1 MEQKEIF
8 FIMSNNGISTK
19 QKSVV
24 ETKEL
29 ALELFKLLDGM
40 HPASCVREVV
50 GECDVKY
57 FVVTDGEEKL
67 LEHMFI
73 KKANMVTA
81 L

>member
-1 MEQKEIF
+1 MQQQEIY

-24 ETKEL
+24 ANKEL
-29 ALELFKLLDGM
+29 ATQLFNLLDGM
-40 HPASCVREVV
+40 HPTSCIREVV

-57 FVVTDGEEKL
+57 FVVTNGEEKL

>member
-29 ALELFKLLDGM
+29 ASQLFKLLDGM
-40 HPASCVREVV
+40 HPESCIREVV

-57 FVVTDGEEKL
+57 FIVADGEEKL

>member
-24 ETKEL
+24 ATKEL

-40 HPASCVREVV
+40 HPTSCIREVV
-50 GECDVKY
+50 GECDIKY

>member
-1 MEQKEIF
+1 MQQQEIY

-24 ETKEL
+24 ANKEL
-29 ALELFKLLDGM
+29 ATQLFNLLDGM
-40 HPASCVREVV
+40 HPTSCIREVV

-57 FVVTDGEEKL
+57 FVITNGEEKL

>member
-1 MEQKEIF
+1 
-8 FIMSNNGISTK
+8 MSNNGISTK

-24 ETKEL
+24 ANKDL
-29 ALELFKLLDGM
+29 AIQLFNLLDGM
-40 HPASCVREVV
+40 HPASCYREVV

-57 FVVTDGEEKL
+57 FIVSDGEEKL